1 MKKPIT
7 LFLLMSL
14 AIFSPSIHADGL
26 DQFQQETNSIWS
38 PSENGKKD
46 TSQDAQIATS
56 MWAWGI
62 GLAVAIGI
70 IFGIVK
76 SYNSSSSS
84 SSSTTN

>member
-7 LFLLMSL
+7 LLILMSL
-14 AIFSPSIHADGL
+14 AIFSPTVHADGL
-26 DQFQQETNSIWS
+26 DQFQSETNSIWS

-46 TSQDAQIATS
+46 SSQDAQINTS

-76 SYNSSSSS
+76 SYNSSSST
-84 SSSTTN
+84 TTN